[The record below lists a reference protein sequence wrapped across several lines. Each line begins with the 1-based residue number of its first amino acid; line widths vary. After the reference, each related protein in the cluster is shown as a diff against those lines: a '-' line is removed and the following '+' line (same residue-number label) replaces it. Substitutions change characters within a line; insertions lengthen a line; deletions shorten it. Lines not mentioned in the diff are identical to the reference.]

1 MKIRRKQN
9 NCLNCGA
16 SLDGTYNYCPLCG
29 QENND
34 NNVSFGTLINDF
46 FSNYFAFDSR
56 FAKSAG
62 PFLFKPGFLT
72 NKYMEGKRMTYA
84 HPLRVYLIVSLF
96 YFFVCTLVVKDML
109 QQTSQFQK
117 SVEDTANLS
126 FLDKKD
132 REVLKETLSAKS
144 MEEVLQ
150 EMDESGEADYKTLSR
165 AIRENTTAEER
176 AKLQNNLNAF
186 MLDSLLLDPQDSS
199 SIMKMDITGLN
210 DPVKTSI
217 SVDTS
222 SNFFLFEQFEKL
234 YEMSKNDELS
244 EEQIIDSLS
253 TEPIT
258 GFERYAS
265 TQGIKIMRAEREQVG
280 AYIVKNLPIMM
291 LILIPIFAGAL
302 KLLYIRRP
310 FLYINHIIHG
320 FHLHSF
326 AYFTYGLTL
335 IFTYFVIESDGVSSF
350 INFLVYV
357 LVTTYAYISFLRV
370 YKQGWFKTLVKFNLV
385 GFIYLILITTFFIL
399 EMIASFMMY

>member
-16 SLDGTYNYCPLCG
+16 SLDSVYNFCPICG

-56 FAKSAG
+56 FAKSAV

-72 NKYMEGKRMTYA
+72 NRYMEGKRMTYA

-109 QQTSQFQK
+109 QQTSEFQK

-126 FLDKKD
+126 FLDKN
-132 REVLKETLSAKS
+132 EQEILKETLSAKS
-144 MEEVLQ
+144 MEDVLQ

-176 AKLQNNLNAF
+176 AELQNKLNSF
-186 MLDSLLLDPQDSS
+186 MFDSLLFNPLDSS
-199 SIMKMDITGLN
+199 AIKKIDISG
-210 DPVKTSI
+210 DGAPIRTSV
-217 SVDTS
+217 SLDTS
-222 SNFFLFEQFEKL
+222 TSFFLFDQFDQVYK
-234 YEMSKNDELS
+234 MSKNEELT
-244 EEQIIDSLS
+244 EEEIIDSLS

-258 GFERYAS
+258 GFERYAA

-280 AYIVKNLPIMM
+280 AFIVKNLPIMM
-291 LILIPIFAGAL
+291 LILIPIFAAIL

-326 AYFTYGLTL
+326 AYFIYGITL
-335 IFTYFVIESDGVSSF
+335 IFTYFVIKNDGVSMF
-350 INFLVYV
+350 INFLIFV
-357 LVTTYAYISFLRV
+357 LVTTYAYLSFLRV
-370 YKQGWFKTLVKFNLV
+370 YKQGWFKTLVKFNMV